1 MERFKLHAAVFL
13 ILQKGKKVLLQRR
26 FQTGH
31 QDGNYGLISG
41 HLERDE
47 PATQTLVREAKEEAG
62 IIVNSK
68 HLKLKH
74 VMHKRGD
81 PAEYINIFYLS
92 NTWEGKPKIMEEDK
106 CDDLSWF
113 PVNKLPKNTISYI
126 KKAIENIK
134 KEIFYSEF
142 GW

>member
-1 MERFKLHAAVFL
+1 MKRFKLHAAVFL
-13 ILQKGKKVLLQRR
+13 ILKKGNKVLLQRR

-41 HLERDE
+41 HLEGDE
-47 PATQTLVREAKEEAG
+47 PAIQTLAREAKEEAG
-62 IIVNSK
+62 TIVN
-68 HLKLKH
+68 HRDLELKH

-81 PAEYINIFYLS
+81 PAEYINLFYS
-92 NTWEGKPKIMEEDK
+92 SSTWKGKPQIMEKDK

-113 PVNKLPKNTISYI
+113 PIDKLPKNTIAYI

-134 KEIFYSEF
+134 I
-142 GW
+142 